1 VGQGAHDLELESS
14 GDRGLW
20 TLAEA
25 RLSLTVYCISV
36 EFALLQPAVRV
47 RKSQARLALARSR
60 NMMGVQLIIGHFF
73 LCLDEGLWL
82 CSKLDGQLAEGLGIR
97 FLGCAVGW
105 RTT

>member
-1 VGQGAHDLELESS
+1 MGQGAHDLELESS

-36 EFALLQPAVRV
+36 EFALLQVAVRV

-60 NMMGVQLIIGHFF
+60 NVMGVQSIIGHAF
-73 LCLDEGLWL
+73 CDWTR
-82 CSKLDGQLAEGLGIR
+82 DY
-97 FLGCAVGW
+97 GCAVSW
-105 RTT
+105 RANQPRIW

>member
-1 VGQGAHDLELESS
+1 MGQGAHDLELESS

-36 EFALLQPAVRV
+36 EFALLRVAVRV

-60 NMMGVQLIIGHFF
+60 NVMGVQSIIGHVF
-73 LCLDEGLWL
+73 CGWTRG
-82 CSKLDGQLAEGLGIR
+82 C
-97 FLGCAVGW
+97 GCAVSW
-105 RTT
+105 RANWPRI